1 MKSLFK
7 VLFTLFVV
15 MLISSSLNAQFSW
28 SSWSSVSASTSGT
41 ISTGSCVANVSIT
54 QSAGSTAFTN
64 TSPRYQAAGSYGLG
78 SGLFLSNNWGN
89 VTSSTTVTINFTTA
103 VTNPCFNIDD
113 INAPR
118 LCYTG
123 CSNSWSDEVQVSGTK
138 TSGTGAV
145 TVTSNSTGSGVPI
158 TDVFNVTLSGVGNT
172 TATVSARPNCSAGSG
187 TYYHA
192 QFCLSGTFTQI
203 TIIYRSGP
211 WFSRPTLASSITSA
225 NCGANTAL
233 CRSELTRD
241 CSLIANDG
249 NPDNQHIKIGA
260 ITISN
265 CPALLPVEF
274 VDFYATC
281 LNSEAQLNWSTF
293 TELNNDYFT
302 IERSL
307 DGFNFEEMVEV
318 SGNGTT
324 SQMSTYQWTDVR
336 PIPGISY
343 YRLSQT
349 DYNGE
354 KTMLGTL
361 SSEWPCTKLS
371 NGLKLF
377 PNPTDGDVN
386 LVIAHDYR
394 ENYTVEI
401 FDAIGKLVIPVIDE
415 KFEVQGSTLL
425 KIKTSDLSV
434 GIFLIKV
441 AVGDK
446 VYTEKLVIKK

>member
-1 MKSLFK
+1 MKSFFK
-7 VLFTLFVV
+7 VLFTLSIV
-15 MLISSSLNAQFSW
+15 MIISSSINAQFSW
-28 SSWSSVSASTSGT
+28 SSWSSSSASTSGI
-41 ISTGSCVANVSIT
+41 ISTASCVANVSIT
-54 QSAGSTAFTN
+54 QSAGSSAFTN
-64 TSPRYQAAGSYGLG
+64 TSPRYQAAGSFGNG
-78 SGLFLSNNWGN
+78 SGLFISNDWGN
-89 VTSSTTVTINFTTA
+89 VSSSTTVTINFTTA
-103 VTNPCFNIDD
+103 VINPCFNIDD
-113 INAPR
+113 INTPR
-118 LCYTG
+118 LCNAG
-123 CSNSWSDEVQVSGTK
+123 CTNNWSDEVQVSGTR
-138 TSGTGAV
+138 TSGTGTV

-158 TDVFNVTLSGVGNT
+158 TDVFNVTLSGAGNT
-172 TATVSARPNCSAGSG
+172 TATVSARPNCST

-192 QFCLSGTFTQI
+192 GFCLSGTFTRI

-211 WFSRPTLASSITSA
+211 WFSRPAAATFISSA
-225 NCGANTAL
+225 NCGTNTAL
-233 CRSELTRD
+233 CRSELTNN
-241 CSLIANDG
+241 CSISNG
-249 NPDNQHIKIGA
+249 NPANQHIKIGA
-260 ITISN
+260 ISTTN
-265 CPALLPVEF
+265 CSVSLPVEF
-274 VDFYATC
+274 VDFSATC

-307 DGFNFEEMVEV
+307 DGFDFEEMAEV

-336 PIPGISY
+336 PIHGTSY

-361 SSEWPCTKLS
+361 SSQWPCANLS
-371 NGLKLF
+371 NGLQLF

-394 ENYTVEI
+394 GNYVVEI

-425 KIKTSDLSV
+425 KINTSDLSA

-441 AVGDK
+441 VVGDK
-446 VYTEKLVIKK
+446 VYIEKLVIKK

>member
-1 MKSLFK
+1 
-7 VLFTLFVV
+7 

-192 QFCLSGTFTQI
+192 HFCFT
-203 TIIYRSGP
+203 
-211 WFSRPTLASSITSA
+211 PT
-225 NCGANTAL
+225 
-233 CRSELTRD
+233 
-241 CSLIANDG
+241 
-249 NPDNQHIKIGA
+249 
-260 ITISN
+260 
-265 CPALLPVEF
+265 
-274 VDFYATC
+274 
-281 LNSEAQLNWSTF
+281 
-293 TELNNDYFT
+293 
-302 IERSL
+302 
-307 DGFNFEEMVEV
+307 
-318 SGNGTT
+318 
-324 SQMSTYQWTDVR
+324 
-336 PIPGISY
+336 
-343 YRLSQT
+343 
-349 DYNGE
+349 
-354 KTMLGTL
+354 
-361 SSEWPCTKLS
+361 
-371 NGLKLF
+371 
-377 PNPTDGDVN
+377 
-386 LVIAHDYR
+386 
-394 ENYTVEI
+394 
-401 FDAIGKLVIPVIDE
+401 
-415 KFEVQGSTLL
+415 
-425 KIKTSDLSV
+425 
-434 GIFLIKV
+434 
-441 AVGDK
+441 
-446 VYTEKLVIKK
+446 